1 MLNDENTTARSPA
14 DPIVYIRHLGADEVR
29 DLVPA
34 NALEGI
40 GHPEDLFVVSS
51 ADGQQLAI
59 VEGREAAF
67 AAARMHDLTPVSV
80 H

>member
-1 MLNDENTTARSPA
+1 MLNDETTPRPEAE
-14 DPIVYIRHLGADEVR
+14 PIVYIRHLGADEVR

-40 GHPEDLFVVSS
+40 GHPEDLFMVSS
-51 ADGQQLAI
+51 AEGQQLAI
-59 VEGREAAF
+59 VEGRDAAF
-67 AAARMHDLTPVSV
+67 AAARLHDLTPVSV

>member
-1 MLNDENTTARSPA
+1 MLNDENTPRTEPE
-14 DPIVYIRHLGADEVR
+14 PIVYIRHLGADEVTE
-29 DLVPA
+29 LVPA

-40 GHPEDLFVVSS
+40 ARPEDLFMVAS

-67 AAARMHDLTPVSV
+67 AAARLHDLTPVSV

>member
-1 MLNDENTTARSPA
+1 MLNDENTPRFDAE
-14 DPIVYIRHLGADEVR
+14 PIVYIRHLGADEVQ

-40 GHPEDLFVVSS
+40 GRPEDLFIVSS

-59 VEGREAAF
+59 VEGRDAAF
-67 AAARMHDLTPVSV
+67 AAARLHDLSPVSV

>member
-1 MLNDENTTARSPA
+1 MLNDENTSRFDA

-34 NALEGI
+34 NALEGV
-40 GHPEDLFVVSS
+40 GHPDDLFVVSS

-59 VEGREAAF
+59 VEGRDAAF
-67 AAARMHDLTPVSV
+67 AAARMHDLKPLSV

>member
-1 MLNDENTTARSPA
+1 MLNDENTIRQEAA
-14 DPIVYIRHLGADEVR
+14 PIVYIRHLGADEVR

-40 GHPEDLFVVSS
+40 GHPEDLFMVSS

-59 VEGREAAF
+59 VEGRDAAF
-67 AAARMHDLTPVSV
+67 AAARMHDLSPVSV

>member
-1 MLNDENTTARSPA
+1 MLNDEHMNLFDRDSL
-14 DPIVYIRHLGADEVR
+14 VYVRHLGADEVR

-34 NALEGI
+34 NTLEGVE
-40 GHPEDLFVVSS
+40 HPEDPFMVSS
-51 ADGQQLAI
+51 ANGVRLAI

-67 AAARMHDLTPVSV
+67 AAARLHDLKPLSV

>member
-1 MLNDENTTARSPA
+1 MLNDENTPRTEAE
-14 DPIVYIRHLGADEVR
+14 PIVYIRHLGTDEVR

-40 GHPEDLFVVSS
+40 GHPDDLFMVSS
-51 ADGQQLAI
+51 AEGQQLAI
-59 VEGREAAF
+59 VEGRDAAF
-67 AAARMHDLTPVSV
+67 AAARLHDLTPVSV

>member
-1 MLNDENTTARSPA
+1 MLNDETTPRFDAE
-14 DPIVYIRHLGADEVR
+14 PIVYIRHLAVDEVQ

-40 GHPEDLFVVSS
+40 GRPEDLFIVSS
-51 ADGQQLAI
+51 ADGRQLAI
-59 VEGREAAF
+59 VEGRDAAF